1 MLYVINF
8 ANGPFRK
15 AQVLNTR
22 TAYKYGADKVIEYS
36 PNDIDDEF
44 KKENEKIF
52 SCKRGC
58 GLWLWKPYFINKAL
72 STVEYGDYVFYSDAG
87 SYYVRDIYTM
97 IKVMTDD
104 IFVTDTCWL
113 EKQFTK
119 EDVFQKLGCTD
130 NWYRE
135 SNQIQGGFVCVKKTE
150 KSVGFVKKW
159 LDYCCDY
166 NLISPSE
173 GNDKF
178 PNCKD
183 FVSHREDQ
191 SILSLLCKKEGI
203 KTHLDPTQWGIIYR
217 YPPML
222 TDNKYIYKR
231 ADHINE
237 YPVCIALH
245 RNDLSIKNRIKLFV
259 NSYFPVW
266 VSIMLRRMT
275 YLKLRL
281 KGEL

>member
-1 MLYVINF
+1 M
-8 ANGPFRK
+8 
-15 AQVLNTR
+15 
-22 TAYKYGADKVIEYS
+22 
-36 PNDIDDEF
+36 
-44 KKENEKIF
+44 
-52 SCKRGC
+52 
-58 GLWLWKPYFINKAL
+58 
-72 STVEYGDYVFYSDAG
+72 
-87 SYYVRDIYTM
+87 
-97 IKVMTDD
+97 
-104 IFVTDTCWL
+104 
-113 EKQFTK
+113 
-119 EDVFQKLGCTD
+119 
-130 NWYRE
+130 
-135 SNQIQGGFVCVKKTE
+135 
-150 KSVGFVKKW
+150 
-159 LDYCCDY
+159 
-166 NLISPSE
+166 ISPSE